1 MTLNQFYT
9 DFMQD
14 IYSDAEMGSKFNE
27 PVFVEKICDYLVEQ
41 AVIENYTLCSYKK
54 DSLGLKLDA
63 WNQNEENGVLT
74 LVVSHYKDSLETLTT
89 SLASQLAKRAQRF
102 FEKCLDSN
110 FYQSMEETDL
120 AYPLVRDI
128 CLKAGSIS
136 GVKIIIITNGEISK
150 SIKEFG
156 SNTIQDY
163 SFNFDIWDIERIH
176 RIDSS
181 STGKETIEIDF
192 ESEFGEQLPCL
203 KAFSESD
210 KFQSYLLVL
219 PGTLLSEL
227 YDKYTERLLE
237 QNVRTFLQFKGKV
250 NKGMRNTIVNE
261 PNMFF
266 AFNNGLTATAEE
278 ITTAEKQG
286 STFISKLKNL
296 QIVNGGQTT
305 ASIYN
310 TLKKEKA
317 DLSQVFIQVKLTIVP
332 PEFVEKIV
340 PKISEFANTQNKVNA
355 ADFFSNSPFH
365 WRFEELSRRVWSPS
379 SEGGLQETHWFYER
393 ARGQYMTAKTKL
405 TTAEQKKFEKVN
417 PKQQMITKTDLA
429 KFYNSWEKMPH
440 IVSLGAQKNFGRFAD
455 LMTEQ
460 WDKDEKQFNEL
471 FFKESIA
478 KAILFKKLDKKI
490 MKQVW
495 YGGYKANIVTY
506 TIAKFRHVL
515 DGKKKSFDLQAIWKN
530 QDLQDDL
537 LNNLLEI
544 AEKVNEVIKTTPL
557 HVTNISE
564 WCKKGDCW
572 DNVIQVHVTLYPS
585 VEASLID
592 LNELKNQY
600 KDAATV
606 QTIDNGIEAQK
617 YVFEKS
623 GKYWKEICDW
633 NNTSYILSHKEK
645 GILDIAAAI
654 PSKIPTEKQCLALL
668 VIERKAIEEGFYV
681 ATAKC
686 V

>member
-14 IYSDAEMGSKFNE
+14 IYSEAEIGSKFNE

-89 SLASQLAKRAQRF
+89 SLANQLAKRAQRF

-128 CLKAGSIS
+128 CLKSANIS
-136 GVKIIIITNGEISK
+136 GVKVIIITNGEISK
-150 SIKEFG
+150 SIKDFG
-156 SNTIQDY
+156 SNAIQNY
-163 SFNFDIWDIERIH
+163 QFNFDIWDIERIH

-181 STGKETIEIDF
+181 STGKEAIEIDF

-210 KFQSYLLVL
+210 KYQSYLLVL
-219 PGTLLSEL
+219 PGSLLSQL

-286 STFISKLKNL
+286 SIFISKLKNL

-332 PEFVEKIV
+332 PEFVETIV

-365 WRFEELSRRVWSPS
+365 WRFEELSRRVWAPS
-379 SEGGLQETHWFYER
+379 SEGGLKETHWFYER

-405 TTAEQKKFEKVN
+405 TKADQERFGKLN
-417 PKQQMITKTDLA
+417 PKHQMITKTDLA
-429 KFYNSWEKMPH
+429 KFHNSWERMPH

-515 DGKKKSFDLQAIWKN
+515 DGKKKHLDLQAIWKS
-530 QDLQDDL
+530 QELTEDL
-537 LNNLLEI
+537 LNNLLDI
-544 AEKVNEVIKTTPL
+544 AEKVNEVIKMTPL

-564 WCKKGDCW
+564 WCKKADCW
-572 DNVIQVHVTLYPS
+572 DNVIQAHVSLLPS

-592 LNELKNQY
+592 LNELKHQHKN
-600 KDAATV
+600 AATV

-617 YVFEKS
+617 YVFEKTE
-623 GKYWKEICDW
+623 KYWKQICDW
-633 NNTSYILSHKEK
+633 NKKSYILSHKEK
-645 GILDIAAAI
+645 SILDIAAAI
-654 PSKIPTEKQCLALL
+654 PVKIPTEKQCLSLL
-668 VIERKAIEEGFYV
+668 AIEQKAIEEGFYV
-681 ATAKC
+681 VTEEC

>member
-14 IYSDAEMGSKFNE
+14 IYSEAEIGSKFNE
-27 PVFVEKICDYLVEQ
+27 PVFVEKVCDYLVEQ
-41 AVIENYTLCSYKK
+41 AVIEDYTLCSYKK

-63 WNQNEENGVLT
+63 WNQNVESGILT
-74 LVVSHYKDSLETLTT
+74 LIVSHYKDRLETLTT
-89 SLASQLAKRAQRF
+89 SLCSQLAKRAQRF
-102 FEKCLDSN
+102 FEKSLDSN
-110 FYQSMEETDL
+110 FYKSMEETDL

-128 CLKAGSIS
+128 CLKSANIS
-136 GVKIIIITNGEISK
+136 DVKVIIITNGEISK
-150 SIKEFG
+150 SIKAFG
-156 SNTIQDY
+156 SNTIQGY
-163 SFNFDIWDIERIH
+163 PFSFDIWDIERIH

-181 STGKETIEIDF
+181 TTGKETIEIDF
-192 ESEFGEQLPCL
+192 ESEFGEKLPCL

-210 KFQSYLLVL
+210 KYRSYLLVL
-219 PGTLLSEL
+219 PGSLLSQL

-250 NKGMRNTIVNE
+250 NKGMRNTIVSE

-278 ITTAEKQG
+278 ITTDEKHG

-332 PEFVEKIV
+332 PEFVENIV

-355 ADFFSNSPFH
+355 ADFFSNRPFH
-365 WRFEELSRRVWSPS
+365 WRFEELSRRIWAPS
-379 SEGGLQETHWFYER
+379 SEGSLQETHWFYER

-405 TTAEQKKFEKVN
+405 TKAGQDSFEKLN
-417 PKQQMITKTDLA
+417 PKKQMITKTDLA
-429 KFYNSWEKMPH
+429 KFHNSWEKMPH

-455 LMTEQ
+455 LIIEQ
-460 WDKDEKQFNEL
+460 WNKDENQFNEL

-478 KAILFKKLDKKI
+478 KAILFKKLDKQI

-506 TIAKFRHVL
+506 TIAKFRRVL
-515 DGKKKSFDLQAIWKN
+515 DEKRKCLDLQTIWKS
-530 QDLQDDL
+530 QVLHDDL
-537 LNNLLEI
+537 LINLLNI
-544 AEKVNEVIKTTPL
+544 AEKVNEVIKTTPS

-564 WCKKGDCW
+564 WCKKGECW
-572 DNVIQVHVTLYPS
+572 DNVIQAHVTLLPS

-592 LNELKNQY
+592 LNEFKNQH
-600 KDAATV
+600 KDAAML
-606 QTIDNGIEAQK
+606 QTIDNGIEAQR

-623 GKYWKEICDW
+623 SKYWKEISNW
-633 NNTSYILSHKEK
+633 NNKSYILSHKEK
-645 GILDIAAAI
+645 GILDIAATI
-654 PSKIPTEKQCLALL
+654 PAKIPTEKQCLSLL
-668 VIERKAIEEGFYV
+668 AIERKAIEEGFYMEMV
-681 ATAKC
+681 EC

>member
-14 IYSDAEMGSKFNE
+14 IYSEAEVGSKFNE

-89 SLASQLAKRAQRF
+89 SLANQLAKRAQRF

-110 FYQSMEETDL
+110 FYQSMEETDS

-128 CLKAGSIS
+128 CLKSANIS
-136 GVKIIIITNGEISK
+136 GVKVIIITNGEISK
-150 SIKEFG
+150 SIKDFG
-156 SNTIQDY
+156 SNAIQNY
-163 SFNFDIWDIERIH
+163 QFNFDIWDIERIH

-181 STGKETIEIDF
+181 STGKEAIEIDF

-210 KFQSYLLVL
+210 KYQSYLLVL
-219 PGTLLSEL
+219 PGSLLSQL

-286 STFISKLKNL
+286 SIFISKLKNL

-332 PEFVEKIV
+332 PEFVETIV

-365 WRFEELSRRVWSPS
+365 WRFEELSRRVWAPS
-379 SEGGLQETHWFYER
+379 SEGGLKETHWFYER

-405 TTAEQKKFEKVN
+405 TKADQERFGKLN
-417 PKQQMITKTDLA
+417 PKHQMITKTDLA
-429 KFYNSWEKMPH
+429 KFHNSWERMPH

-515 DGKKKSFDLQAIWKN
+515 DGKKKHFDLQAIWKS
-530 QDLQDDL
+530 QELTEDLI
-537 LNNLLEI
+537 NNLLDI
-544 AEKVNEVIKTTPL
+544 AEKVNEVIKMTPL

-564 WCKKGDCW
+564 WCKKADCW
-572 DNVIQVHVTLYPS
+572 ENVIQAHVSLLPS

-592 LNELKNQY
+592 LNELKHQHKN
-600 KDAATV
+600 AATV

-617 YVFEKS
+617 YVFEKTE
-623 GKYWKEICDW
+623 KYWKQICDW
-633 NNTSYILSHKEK
+633 NKKSYILSHKEK
-645 GILDIAAAI
+645 SILDIAAAI
-654 PSKIPTEKQCLALL
+654 PVKIPTEKQCLSLL
-668 VIERKAIEEGFYV
+668 AIEQKAIEEGFYV
-681 ATAKC
+681 VTEEC